1 MWLSTTYTPLIDSW
15 SVATVVQGKKETQQ
29 NSNEHLAAHV
39 ETKTTR
45 PRPLSKKTWGLP
57 L

>member
-1 MWLSTTYTPLIDSW
+1 MWLSATYAPLIDSW
-15 SVATVVQGKKETQQ
+15 SVVTVVQGKKTQQ

-45 PRPLSKKTWGLP
+45 LRPLSKKTWGLP